1 MFTGI
6 IEGKGEIVSAERT
19 GRGLK
24 LAVEMG
30 GLAEGVKPGDSVS
43 VSGVCL
49 TVARIDGARAGFDAV
64 EETVRRTA
72 LADARPRMEVNLERA
87 ARPSDRLGGHIVTG
101 HVDGVGVV
109 RKVVPRGEGKEVTF
123 LAPEGVERLIAEK
136 GSVAVDGVSLTVA
149 AVRGREFTVALVP
162 HTLRATTLNDLTP
175 GRRVNI
181 EADILAR
188 YVAKSLE
195 KRG

>member
-19 GRGLK
+19 GRGLR
-24 LAVEMG
+24 LGVEMG
-30 GLAEGVKPGDSVS
+30 GLAEGVKPGDSVC

-49 TVARIDGARAGFDAV
+49 TVARIDGARVGFDAV

-72 LADARPRMEVNLERA
+72 LGDARPRMEVNLERA

-123 LAPEGVERLIAEK
+123 LAPEGVEHLIAGK

-188 YVAKSLE
+188 YVARSLE
-195 KRG
+195 SRK

>member
-6 IEGKGEIVSAERT
+6 VEGKGEVVSVERA
-19 GRGLK
+19 GRGLR

-30 GLAEGVKPGDSVS
+30 ELADGVRPGDSVC

-49 TVARIDGARAGFDAV
+49 TVARVDGSRLFFDAV
-64 EETVRRTA
+64 EETVRRTT
-72 LADARPRMEVNLERA
+72 LADARPRVKVNLERA
-87 ARPSDRLGGHIVTG
+87 VRPTDRLGGHIVTG
-101 HVDGVGVV
+101 HVDGAGVV
-109 RKVVPRGEGKEVTF
+109 RKLVPRDEGKEMTF

-162 HTLRATTLNDLTP
+162 HTLRVTTLGELAP

-181 EADILAR
+181 EADVIAR
-188 YVAKSLE
+188 YVARSLE
-195 KRG
+195 R

>member
-6 IEGKGEIVSAERT
+6 VEGKGEVVSVERA
-19 GRGLK
+19 GRGLR

-30 GLAEGVKPGDSVS
+30 ELVDGVRPGDSVC

-49 TVARIDGARAGFDAV
+49 TVARVDGSRLFFDAV
-64 EETVRRTA
+64 EETVRRTT
-72 LADARPRMEVNLERA
+72 LADARPRVKVNLERA
-87 ARPSDRLGGHIVTG
+87 VRPTDRLGGHIVTG
-101 HVDGVGVV
+101 HVDGAGVV
-109 RKVVPRGEGKEVTF
+109 RKVVPRDEGKEMTF

-162 HTLRATTLNDLTP
+162 HTLRVTTLGELAP

-181 EADILAR
+181 EADVIAR
-188 YVAKSLE
+188 YVARSLE
-195 KRG
+195 R

>member
-6 IEGKGEIVSAERT
+6 VERKGEILSAERT
-19 GRGLK
+19 GRGVK
-24 LAVEMG
+24 LSVEMG
-30 GLAEGVKPGDSVS
+30 ELAEGVKAGDSVS

-49 TVARIDGARAGFDAV
+49 TVASMSGSRAEFDVV
-64 EETVRRTA
+64 EETVRRTT
-72 LADARPRMEVNLERA
+72 LADFKPRAPVNLELA

-101 HVDGVGVV
+101 HIDGVGVV
-109 RKVVPRGEGKEVTF
+109 RKVVPRGDGKEATF

-162 HTLRATTLNDLTP
+162 HTLSATTLNDLSP
-175 GRRVNI
+175 GRRVNV

-188 YVAKSLE
+188 YVARTLE
-195 KRG
+195 SSR